1 MILFM
6 HCSQY
11 HLELLQVLTGVDP
24 GGFLDV
30 FPPEHHIPRG
40 MSTTKRHKMWSL
52 PLRNLETLMASPV

>member
-1 MILFM
+1 MIRFM

-30 FPPEHHIPRG
+30 FPPKHHIP
-40 MSTTKRHKMWSL
+40 
-52 PLRNLETLMASPV
+52 